1 VSEPD
6 DEPPPPPPPPEPPEP
21 PAEPGPPEDV
31 PPQELYPPP
40 PQEPGPPQD
49 VPPQELYPPPLLAF
63 GAEMPLVP
71 HDASLTDA
79 VGVPSA
85 SARRRKAA
93 DERLGRETDDDG
105 EPITKRSR
113 RTTII
118 IAVSV
123 IGGLSIAGLVFL
135 GHANAERYA
144 ISCESSK
151 VIAEQGRGF
160 PPWGT
165 HPMAGPEWKP
175 IQLPTNAE
183 CKPRETEELDEL
195 GSAYL
200 AILIDRASATLTAKN
215 PVDAPVAAAGQQAA
229 ASPLDVATEQLD
241 QALLLA
247 RSPERRD
254 QRKEIERLLGD
265 VDYWRASMRLRDAS
279 AALLDAAK
287 QFDTAAAQRPRHVTD
302 AAAWGT
308 YLRHLADE
316 LHAGPNSAPSAP
328 SPLPAGSTPTPAVPA
343 PVGTALPVEPEP
355 EGSAAPAVDAGVP
368 SGGVLL

>member
-1 VSEPD
+1 MPY
-6 DEPPPPPPPPEPPEP
+6 
-21 PAEPGPPEDV
+21 
-31 PPQELYPPP
+31 PPQEFVAAPPDMPPYPP
-40 PQEPGPPQD
+40 QGFEAA
-49 VPPQELYPPPLLAF
+49 PLD
-63 GAEMPLVP
+63 MPLVP

-93 DERLGRETDDDG
+93 DERLGRDLDDDG
-105 EPITKRSR
+105 EPIAGKRSR
-113 RTTII
+113 RTTMI
-118 IAVSV
+118 IALSV

-135 GHANAERYA
+135 GHANAGRYL

-151 VIAEQGRGF
+151 VIAEQGRAF

-165 HPMAGPEWKP
+165 HPLAGPEWKT

-215 PVDAPVAAAGQQAA
+215 PVDAPAAAAGQQAA
-229 ASPLDVATEQLD
+229 ASPLDVATEQLN

-265 VDYWRASMRLRDAS
+265 VDYWRASMRLRDAN

-302 AAAWGT
+302 AAAWGI

-316 LHAGPNSAPSAP
+316 LHAGPNGVTTAVTPA
-328 SPLPAGSTPTPAVPA
+328 PAGSLPVPAPAVPA
-343 PVGTALPVEPEP
+343 PAGTALPVEPEP
-355 EGSAAPAVDAGVP
+355 AGSAAPTVDAGVP